1 MLCQDEIWEVRKSCA
16 EVIMFVSIVCS
27 PEIRRS
33 TLVSTFAK
41 LLQDDCR
48 WVQMSA
54 FQTLGPFITT
64 FADPPI
70 TNTAY
75 NSQGELVFVN
85 NDGNEFL

>member
-1 MLCQDEIWEVRKSCA
+1 
-16 EVIMFVSIVCS
+16 MFVSTVCS
-27 PEIRRS
+27 PEIRRT
-33 TLVSTFAK
+33 TLAPVFAK

-54 FQTLGPFITT
+54 FQTLGPFIST
-64 FADPPI
+64 FADPSI

-85 NDGNEFL
+85 KDGNEFL

>member
-1 MLCQDEIWEVRKSCA
+1 
-16 EVIMFVSIVCS
+16 MFVSSVCS
-27 PEIRRS
+27 QEIRR
-33 TLVSTFAK
+33 TVLAPTFAK

-54 FQTLGPFITT
+54 FQTLGPFIST

-75 NSQGELVFVN
+75 NNQGELVFVN
-85 NDGNEFL
+85 KDGSEFL